1 MSQNNSES
9 AQCGLEIIFYP
20 KLVFLMIC
28 MHVCTFVVIEDSWI
42 NLHAAT
48 HSLYLLFG
56 FVLFLFPLFS
66 GSRGIRAELAS
77 TCRHLYSGMFQFYH
91 NNEVNSNEDFWMWL
105 TSLCL
110 WNLSSPL
117 NSRLALESTDLWPR
131 KSVYFSLISY
141 LQNHRYT
148 KLCYV
153 HCCKTE
159 TNSFGQIAFNSTQ
172 ENSNDEGLYQSRMRE
187 L

>member
-1 MSQNNSES
+1 MQNLRRVTWVKTTLRVGS
-9 AQCGLEIIFYP
+9 ADWKSSFIQSLCFSW
-20 KLVFLMIC
+20 FA
-28 MHVCTFVVIEDSWI
+28 CTFALSS
-42 NLHAAT
+42 
-48 HSLYLLFG
+48 SLKIHELISMPPLIRFICCLV

-91 NNEVNSNEDFWMWL
+91 NNEVNSNKDFWMWL

-131 KSVYFSLISY
+131 KVSLLLLDLLLTKPPVYQIMLCAL
-141 LQNHRYT
+141 LQNR
-148 KLCYV
+148 
-153 HCCKTE
+153 
-159 TNSFGQIAFNSTQ
+159 N
-172 ENSNDEGLYQSRMRE
+172 
-187 L
+187 